1 MLTGRLWTGFIQ
13 REHSV
18 SSKTLSEKATPRG
31 TYPHIR
37 RAGDYLFVSGIS
49 ARRTDNSI
57 VGAQVDDQG
66 TTRLDIQMQTR
77 AVIDNIEDILKS
89 MDCTLADIVDVTT
102 FLVNMNDFGGYNEVY
117 AEYFSESR
125 PARTTVAV
133 HQLPH
138 PHLVIEIK
146 ATAYKPE

>member
-1 MLTGRLWTGFIQ
+1 M
-13 REHSV
+13 
-18 SSKTLSEKATPRG
+18 SSKTLREKATPRG
-31 TYPHIR
+31 AYPHIR

-49 ARRTDNSI
+49 ARRADNSI
-57 VGAQVDDQG
+57 AGAEVDDQG
-66 TTRLDIQMQTR
+66 TTRLDIQIQTR
-77 AVIDNIEDILKS
+77 AVIENIEDVLES

-117 AEYFSESR
+117 AKYFSKIR

-146 ATAYKPE
+146 ATAYKPV

>member
-1 MLTGRLWTGFIQ
+1 M
-13 REHSV
+13 

-117 AEYFSESR
+117 AEYFSESL

-146 ATAYKPE
+146 ATAYKPK

>member
-1 MLTGRLWTGFIQ
+1 MLAGRLWAGLIQ
-13 REHSV
+13 CEHSM
-18 SSKTLSEKATPRG
+18 SSKTLREKATPRG

-57 VGAQVDDQG
+57 AGAQVDDQG

-89 MDCTLADIVDVTT
+89 MDCTLSDIVDVTT

>member
-1 MLTGRLWTGFIQ
+1 M
-13 REHSV
+13 
-18 SSKTLSEKATPRG
+18 
-31 TYPHIR
+31 
-37 RAGDYLFVSGIS
+37 FVSGIS

-57 VGAQVDDQG
+57 AGAQVDDQG

-89 MDCTLADIVDVTT
+89 MDCTLSDIVDVTT

>member
-1 MLTGRLWTGFIQ
+1 M
-13 REHSV
+13 
-18 SSKTLSEKATPRG
+18 SSKTLREKATPRG

-37 RAGDYLFVSGIS
+37 RAGDYLFISGIS
-49 ARRTDNSI
+49 ARRADNSI
-57 VGAQVDDQG
+57 AGAQVDDQG
-66 TTRLDIQMQTR
+66 TTRLDIQIQTR
-77 AVIDNIEDILKS
+77 AVIENIEDVLES

-117 AEYFSESR
+117 AEHFSESR

>member
-1 MLTGRLWTGFIQ
+1 M
-13 REHSV
+13 
-18 SSKTLSEKATPRG
+18 SSKILREKATPRG

-89 MDCTLADIVDVTT
+89 MDCALADIVDVTT

>member
-1 MLTGRLWTGFIQ
+1 M
-13 REHSV
+13 
-18 SSKTLSEKATPRG
+18 SSKTLTEKAKPRG

-37 RAGDYLFVSGIS
+37 RAGDYLFISGIS
-49 ARRTDNSI
+49 SRRADNSI
-57 VGAQVDDQG
+57 AGAEVDDQG
-66 TTRLDIQMQTR
+66 TTRLDIREQTR
-77 AVIDNIEDILKS
+77 EVINNIGDILSS
-89 MDCTLADIVDVTT
+89 MECKLTDIVDVTA

-117 AEYFSESR
+117 AEYFRESQ

-138 PHLVIEIK
+138 PPLVIEIK

>member
-1 MLTGRLWTGFIQ
+1 M
-13 REHSV
+13 
-18 SSKTLSEKATPRG
+18 SSKTLREKATPRG
-31 TYPHIR
+31 AYPHIR

-49 ARRTDNSI
+49 ARRADNSI
-57 VGAQVDDQG
+57 AGAEVDDQG
-66 TTRLDIQMQTR
+66 TTRLDIQIQTR
-77 AVIDNIEDILKS
+77 AVIENIEDVLKS

-117 AEYFSESR
+117 AEHFSESR

>member
-1 MLTGRLWTGFIQ
+1 M
-13 REHSV
+13 
-18 SSKTLSEKATPRG
+18 SSKTLREKATPRG
-31 TYPHIR
+31 AYPHIR

-49 ARRTDNSI
+49 ARRADNSI
-57 VGAQVDDQG
+57 AGAEVDDQG
-66 TTRLDIQMQTR
+66 TTRLDIQIQTR
-77 AVIDNIEDILKS
+77 AVIENIEDVLES

-117 AEYFSESR
+117 AEHFSESR

-146 ATAYKPE
+146 ATVYKPE

>member
-1 MLTGRLWTGFIQ
+1 M
-13 REHSV
+13 
-18 SSKTLSEKATPRG
+18 SSKTLREKATPRG

-37 RAGDYLFVSGIS
+37 RAGDYLFISGIS
-49 ARRTDNSI
+49 ARRADNSI
-57 VGAQVDDQG
+57 AGAQVDDQG
-66 TTRLDIQMQTR
+66 TTRLDIRMQTR
-77 AVIDNIEDILKS
+77 AVIDNIADILKR

-117 AEYFSESR
+117 AEYFNESR

>member
-1 MLTGRLWTGFIQ
+1 M
-13 REHSV
+13 
-18 SSKTLSEKATPRG
+18 SSKTLREKATPRG

-37 RAGDYLFVSGIS
+37 RAGDYLFISGIS
-49 ARRTDNSI
+49 ARRADNSI
-57 VGAQVDDQG
+57 AGAQVDDQG
-66 TTRLDIQMQTR
+66 TTRLDIRMQTR
-77 AVIDNIEDILKS
+77 AVIDNIADILKS

-117 AEYFSESR
+117 AEYFNESR